1 MCDKCDK
8 CGSKKCNSKMAG
20 AALGFDSK
28 KNNHNIGTGIEPN
41 PKNNSEVL
49 ALMKLLTELFNDPRP
64 FKTHNMEVFL
74 KDGTITDVIIHS
86 NKEVD
91 ADYIS
96 NLIPDFQAIV
106 PRDEELILKAVANLE
121 PDEVTSMTAIFW
133 ELVYL
138 LDKQA
143 QLSPAER
150 FVRLASAC
158 YPGKAFYKEFKK
170 DFPGLP
176 KSIYKAVKAESLEIC
191 DIIEGYK
198 EEIKKP
204 VRNTKNY
211 YNVRDS
217 KGRFTKKAKKRN
229 IKR

>member
-20 AALGFDSK
+20 AALGFDPK
-28 KNNHNIGTGIEPN
+28 KNNYDIGESMGFNPSNI
-41 PKNNSEVL
+41 EVS
-49 ALMKLLTELFNDPRP
+49 AIMKLLSELFNDPRP

-106 PRDEELILKAVANLE
+106 PRDEEIILKAVAHLE
-121 PDEVTSMTAIFW
+121 QDSVPSMTALFW

-138 LDKQA
+138 LDKEG

-150 FVRLASAC
+150 FVRLAATC
-158 YPGKAFYKEFKK
+158 YPGEDYYKEFKK

-176 KSIYKAVKAESLEIC
+176 KNIYKAVKAESLEIC
-191 DIIEGYK
+191 EVVKRSK

>member
-20 AALGFDSK
+20 AALGFDPK
-28 KNNHNIGTGIEPN
+28 KNNYDIGANMGFN
-41 PKNNSEVL
+41 PSNSEVSVF
-49 ALMKLLTELFNDPRP
+49 MKLLTELFNEPRP
-64 FKTHNMEVFL
+64 FKTDNMEVFL

-106 PRDEELILKAVANLE
+106 PRDEEIILKAVTHLE
-121 PDEVTSMTAIFW
+121 QDSVPSMTALFW

-138 LDKQA
+138 LDKEGR
-143 QLSPAER
+143 LSPAER
-150 FVRLASAC
+150 FVRLAATC
-158 YPGKAFYKEFKK
+158 YPGEDCYEEFKK

-191 DIIEGYK
+191 EVVK
-198 EEIKKP
+198 RSKKEIKKSA
-204 VRNTKNY
+204 RNTKNY

>member
-1 MCDKCDK
+1 MCDKCNK
-8 CGSKKCNSKMAG
+8 CGSKKCNSKMGAG
-20 AALGFDSK
+20 INTNVEVS
-28 KNNHNIGTGIEPN
+28 NI
-41 PKNNSEVL
+41 
-49 ALMKLLTELFNDPRP
+49 MKFLTELFNDPRP
-64 FKTHNMEVFL
+64 FKMNTMEVFL
-74 KDGTITDVIIHS
+74 KDGTISDVIVHS

-106 PRDEELILKAVANLE
+106 PRDEELILKAVTHIE
-121 PDEVTSMTAIFW
+121 EDSVPSMTALFW

-138 LDKQA
+138 LDKEG

-150 FVRLASAC
+150 FVRLAATC
-158 YPGKAFYKEFKK
+158 YPGADYYKDFKK

-191 DIIEGYK
+191 EVVKRSY

-217 KGRFTKKAKKRN
+217 KGRFTKKTKKRST
-229 IKR
+229 RR